1 MSDLRRPEFA
11 TNTDDATVADALNG
25 HLRWVLE
32 TWAKP
37 FEVGIATAY
46 FNPGG
51 FGLLADTLEEVEK
64 VRLLLGAEPKGRE
77 RDVRH
82 LDRAT
87 PPQRA
92 ERARVRNALATHVRD
107 LRSDRDLLGFEIEA
121 EGSARRLIEWL
132 RSGRV
137 EVRRYEEGFLHG
149 KAFLVLTDDEGVVAG
164 SSNFTYA
171 GLAKNLELN
180 LGHYQPHV
188 VRQVREWFEQL
199 WEESVP
205 FDLAA
210 VYEERY
216 EPHNPYLIYLRMLFE
231 RYGQEIQE
239 EADAEGTGIHLTQF
253 QRDGVWRARRI
264 LQRHSG
270 VLIADGVGLGKS
282 FIAGELIKE
291 AVQQRR
297 QRVLLV
303 APASLRDG
311 MWDKFKYRHQLPVEV
326 VSFEELSMDR
336 QLNPEGTRN
345 VLRFGIDEYA
355 MVVVD
360 EAHAYRSPDT
370 LRAGVLRRLLGG
382 TPPKDVVL
390 LTATP
395 VNNSLWDLYYLLS
408 YFIKND
414 AAFADAGIRSLRDHF
429 AQAMAEDP
437 EDLAPDRLFDVLDAV
452 AVRRTRHFV
461 KHYYPSDTISV
472 DGMQVQ
478 ITFPRPVVRR
488 VEYSGLESVLPGF
501 LTRFAHALDCDEPDC
516 GKPEHSEVQ
525 GEPVLTLSRY
535 RPSIHLRSGD
545 IEAYE
550 QQLSGLLR
558 SGLLKRFESSAYA
571 FARTCRRMAD
581 SHDAFLELLSE
592 GHVATGAA
600 LTDWLKADTD
610 ELDDFIESREDLEDA
625 SAYDADALRTDVES
639 DRDLLRTFAFEA
651 EKVTRDIDP
660 KLAALRNELVRI
672 AEQAHEDAVTAQDE
686 RDKRKVIVFSY
697 YADTADWIT
706 RFLEQVTATDPALSV
721 YRGRVTSVSGDDD
734 KTEALFGFAPISA
747 EAPEGTEDRYDI
759 LVSTDVLAEGVNLQ
773 QARHI
778 INVDL
783 PWNPMRMVQRH
794 GRIDRIG
801 SPHGKVY
808 IRCFFPGKELDT
820 LLHLEERLHRKI
832 TQAARSIG
840 VEGEVLPGSEVSDRV
855 FTETREEIERLR
867 REDPGLFEEGG
878 ERGHAYSG
886 EEYRQELRQGL
897 QDPDL
902 DRKIRSLPWGSG
914 SGLARPGANPGFVFC
929 ARVGDHPEPI
939 YRYIEYG
946 GDEPEIVSD
955 TLSCLAHAHASAD
968 TERVLDDETHRR
980 AYDAWA
986 RARQHIVDEW
996 MLATDPA
1003 NLQPAVPKTMR
1014 DAAQL
1019 LREHPP
1025 AGLSQSEIDYLID
1038 AVEAPYGNRIQKSIR
1053 DAMRSSED
1061 RRAAAEAVAQVVRE
1075 QGLQPAPPPEPLPVI
1090 SADDVH
1096 LVCWQSI
1103 IPSVVSSSSGDWS
1116 RQTQAYQPQL
1126 EQ

>member
-1 MSDLRRPEFA
+1 
-11 TNTDDATVADALNG
+11 
-25 HLRWVLE
+25 
-32 TWAKP
+32 
-37 FEVGIATAY
+37 
-46 FNPGG
+46 
-51 FGLLADTLEEVEK
+51 
-64 VRLLLGAEPKGRE
+64 
-77 RDVRH
+77 
-82 LDRAT
+82 
-87 PPQRA
+87 
-92 ERARVRNALATHVRD
+92 
-107 LRSDRDLLGFEIEA
+107 
-121 EGSARRLIEWL
+121 
-132 RSGRV
+132 
-137 EVRRYEEGFLHG
+137 
-149 KAFLVLTDDEGVVAG
+149 
-164 SSNFTYA
+164 
-171 GLAKNLELN
+171 
-180 LGHYQPHV
+180 
-188 VRQVREWFEQL
+188 
-199 WEESVP
+199 
-205 FDLAA
+205 
-210 VYEERY
+210 
-216 EPHNPYLIYLRMLFE
+216 
-231 RYGQEIQE
+231 
-239 EADAEGTGIHLTQF
+239 HLTQF

-270 VLIADGVGLGKS
+270 VLVADGVGLGKS
-282 FIAGELIKE
+282 FIAGDRVKE
-291 AVQQRR
+291 RGQQRR

-303 APASLRDG
+303 APPSLRDG

-461 KHYYPSDTISV
+461 KRYYPSDTISV

-581 SHDAFLELLSE
+581 SHDVFLELLSE

-660 KLAALRNELVRI
+660 KLAALRI
-672 AEQAHEDAVTAQDE
+672 
-686 RDKRKVIVFSY
+686 
-697 YADTADWIT
+697 
-706 RFLEQVTATDPALSV
+706 
-721 YRGRVTSVSGDDD
+721 
-734 KTEALFGFAPISA
+734 
-747 EAPEGTEDRYDI
+747 
-759 LVSTDVLAEGVNLQ
+759 
-773 QARHI
+773 
-778 INVDL
+778 
-783 PWNPMRMVQRH
+783 
-794 GRIDRIG
+794 
-801 SPHGKVY
+801 
-808 IRCFFPGKELDT
+808 
-820 LLHLEERLHRKI
+820 
-832 TQAARSIG
+832 
-840 VEGEVLPGSEVSDRV
+840 
-855 FTETREEIERLR
+855 
-867 REDPGLFEEGG
+867 
-878 ERGHAYSG
+878 
-886 EEYRQELRQGL
+886 
-897 QDPDL
+897 
-902 DRKIRSLPWGSG
+902 
-914 SGLARPGANPGFVFC
+914 
-929 ARVGDHPEPI
+929 
-939 YRYIEYG
+939 
-946 GDEPEIVSD
+946 
-955 TLSCLAHAHASAD
+955 
-968 TERVLDDETHRR
+968 
-980 AYDAWA
+980 
-986 RARQHIVDEW
+986 
-996 MLATDPA
+996 
-1003 NLQPAVPKTMR
+1003 
-1014 DAAQL
+1014 
-1019 LREHPP
+1019 
-1025 AGLSQSEIDYLID
+1025 
-1038 AVEAPYGNRIQKSIR
+1038 
-1053 DAMRSSED
+1053 
-1061 RRAAAEAVAQVVRE
+1061 
-1075 QGLQPAPPPEPLPVI
+1075 
-1090 SADDVH
+1090 
-1096 LVCWQSI
+1096 
-1103 IPSVVSSSSGDWS
+1103 
-1116 RQTQAYQPQL
+1116 
-1126 EQ
+1126 